1 MPDFSNDDHE
11 TEPVSNLEGLLQ
23 PSRNSMEAL
32 NTPTRGAFED
42 WLMEYRNRLANIAQD
57 ETKDAKDGGRR

>member
-1 MPDFSNDDHE
+1 MSDFSNDDHE
-11 TEPVSNLEGLLQ
+11 TERGGNLEGLLQ
-23 PSRNSMEAL
+23 RSQNSMEAL

-42 WLMEYRNRLANIAQD
+42 WLMEYRNRLANIAQG